1 MNDNGKTLLK
11 KYRPVMAKAD
21 WLPAGLWPELD
32 EIRDQHEEAVANL
45 AEAKSRENALR
56 FRLERED
63 KARVDAYKTGAE
75 APEMTPPAERE
86 AQTRD
91 AKARVEGADARLA
104 ETVEQAVA
112 LIEANAAEW
121 LADLAR
127 RERDAEEGREE
138 AARLLAEADRASA
151 EVARIDRWLRR
162 TTGDAPLGHISH
174 KNLPLPNPDRH
185 VREAEA
191 ARIEALTEAS
201 VG

>member
-1 MNDNGKTLLK
+1 MKQDGKTLLK
-11 KYRPVMAKAD
+11 KYRPVLGKSD
-21 WLPAGLWPELD
+21 WLPPGLWPELD
-32 EIRDQHEEAVANL
+32 EIRDRHEEAVARL

-75 APEMTPPAERE
+75 APEMTSPAERE

-121 LADLAR
+121 LADLVR
-127 RERDAEEGREE
+127 REREAEEGREE
-138 AARLLAEADRASA
+138 AARLLAEADRVSA

-162 TTGDAPLGHISH
+162 ATGEAPLGHISYR
-174 KNLPLPNPDRH
+174 NLPLPSPDRH
-185 VREAEA
+185 EREAVA
-191 ARIEALTEAS
+191 ARMEAMT
-201 VG
+201 G